1 MPMWQLYSVAG
12 NDLRWKLSDGET
24 LIGVVEEPSLAL
36 APQLLQ
42 SMPDILRQGSSRLP
56 GNSDASSAKFPVFR
70 TGSGKPVTV
79 KQFSISRALSILG
92 DEDKSVLDTGQGT
105 GRENGFGFQEAV
117 FQKASGKALNA
128 PESFFPASLEKQFSE
143 STSLFQT
150 GSGKT
155 VNISSAGLN
164 RAKALLGL
172 EENGEHETFPGS
184 EKKNDRTSDELFA
197 FRNSFPFVAVE
208 GIASTESTNVSAA
221 SLSPFDVK
229 FNSVCPAEELVA
241 DFLHCADKPPPIKF
255 HTAGGRSISVS
266 CEALKRARSL
276 LGDLELECLVDE
288 TDVADPLF
296 SFSKDKKSVDQASTK
311 KLNSDTPVSLLSA
324 AKGSGSS
331 SLFTSPLRST
341 LYRKKSLIK
350 TENLVPASN
359 LIKEFD
365 AAAKEKTSRLDHSI
379 PQHGEPL
386 NKNSAAMDLR
396 ENGIASEP
404 KLLERPSRGPL
415 VDISNSTG
423 EGFADRNK
431 NFGRKRKHGGSF
443 FSPFKKPRSAN
454 IVTPLKRNDSGA
466 TNGFSNLAP
475 KLPSQKGKV
484 SVRYPFH
491 VARLY
496 MKEYLGKP
504 PSILSKVE
512 SLPDDVR
519 RMNPATAE
527 SFVFNDKSCSSGIGV
542 ESFLEMLSRSGA
554 SMKYVS
560 KKWITNHYKWIVWKL
575 ASYERCYSAK
585 FSGKLLTICNV
596 LEELKYRYEREV
608 NYGHRSAVKRIL
620 EGDVPPSSMMV
631 LCVSNIYSICD
642 SSDGPQSSLT
652 STTENGTCAK
662 VELTDGWYSIIA
674 VLDILLSKK
683 LAAGKLFVGQ
693 KLRIWGAGLSG
704 WTGPVS
710 ALEVSGTTSL
720 LLHINGTYRAHW
732 ASRLGFCKGDGIP
745 LSFMSIKDGG
755 GAVPITL
762 VGISRI
768 YPILFR
774 ERLSNGGFVV
784 RSERME
790 AKEMQHFNER
800 RSIVVE
806 GVVSESQREN
816 RDAYIGSDYE
826 SKEGA
831 RILRIL
837 ERAAEP
843 ELLMA
848 EMTSEQL
855 NLFSSYQAKLEAL
868 RQSDLQKSLEK
879 ALQAAGLAERDVT
892 PFMRVRVVGLTS
904 KNTPL
909 KCCPKE
915 GLITIWYP
923 TEKQQRELA
932 EGQAFAVTGL
942 TPISSDSS
950 TLYLQTKGSTV
961 KWLPLSPLA
970 IEHFEDFFCP
980 RQSISLSEL
989 GEVPMSREFDIA
1001 AVVVF
1006 VGQLYTEAH
1015 QTKQWVFVA
1024 DGSTAMLDSN
1034 DESGTLMAISF
1045 TSPCIGTDLFAPINS
1060 NLVGS
1065 TVCFCNLIKRA
1076 RDSINNLWVAEAT
1089 ENSTYYLD
1097 YDHSH
1102 CSHLKDTG
1110 ASAER
1115 WAKISGLGKAGN
1127 NLSLQLKKM
1136 TDITYLYTPLV
1147 IYLQLDALRG
1157 YQSVGVLLLNAVLT
1171 ECPALAALTITLA
1184 STLAHL
1190 LVANAQAVSL
1200 CMPTSN
1206 TCRSVPSATNN
1217 QYLTLYY
1224 ATTERR
1230 F

>member
-1 MPMWQLYSVAG
+1 MPGSCTPSPGMIYDG
-12 NDLRWKLSDGET
+12 KLSGWRDSNRSRRRTE
-24 LIGVVEEPSLAL
+24 LSPSSW
-36 APQLLQ
+36 LLQ
-42 SMPDILRQGSSRLP
+42 SILVLQNWIR
-56 GNSDASSAKFPVFR
+56 
-70 TGSGKPVTV
+70 KPVTSRQ
-79 KQFSISRALSILG
+79 QFSISKNSFNLI
-92 DEDKSVLDTGQGT
+92 DEDKSVWTQAKELEE
-105 GRENGFGFQEAV
+105 ENGFWF
-117 FQKASGKALNA
+117 SGSRVPESLWKALGQ
-128 PESFFPASLEKQFSE
+128 K
-143 STSLFQT
+143 
-150 GSGKT
+150 
-155 VNISSAGLN
+155 
-164 RAKALLGL
+164 RLLGL
-172 EENGEHETFPGS
+172 EENGEHETFP
-184 EKKNDRTSDELFA
+184 
-197 FRNSFPFVAVE
+197 VE

-266 CEALKRARSL
+266 CEGIERETKSGPVRPHQKV
-276 LGDLELECLVDE
+276 EL
-288 TDVADPLF
+288 
-296 SFSKDKKSVDQASTK
+296 
-311 KLNSDTPVSLLSA
+311 SDTPVSLLP
-324 AKGSGSS
+324 GSERQWV
-331 SLFTSPLRST
+331 LKPFYIAIRDQLCI
-341 LYRKKSLIK
+341 RKKSLIK
-350 TENLVPASN
+350 TENLVPQSN

-365 AAAKEKTSRLDHSI
+365 AWQKENH
-379 PQHGEPL
+379 
-386 NKNSAAMDLR
+386 
-396 ENGIASEP
+396 
-404 KLLERPSRGPL
+404 
-415 VDISNSTG
+415 TG

-431 NFGRKRKHGGSF
+431 NFSGRNMGKF
-443 FSPFKKPRSAN
+443 FSPFKKPSAN
-454 IVTPLKRNDSGA
+454 IVALLQKKRFCA

-475 KLPSQKGKV
+475 KLPSQKGRFQFDIH
-484 SVRYPFH
+484 SMWHDCR
-491 VARLY
+491 
-496 MKEYLGKP
+496 
-504 PSILSKVE
+504 
-512 SLPDDVR
+512 SLPDSVR
-519 RMNPATAE
+519 RM
-527 SFVFNDKSCSSGIGV
+527 VQ
-542 ESFLEMLSRSGA
+542 
-554 SMKYVS
+554 
-560 KKWITNHYKWIVWKL
+560 
-575 ASYERCYSAK
+575 
-585 FSGKLLTICNV
+585 LL
-596 LEELKYRYEREV
+596 LR
-608 NYGHRSAVKRIL
+608 
-620 EGDVPPSSMMV
+620 V
-631 LCVSNIYSICD
+631 LCSIVNLAPVAL
-642 SSDGPQSSLT
+642 DGPQSSLT

-710 ALEVSGTTSL
+710 ALGCCVSGTTSL

-755 GAVPITL
+755 GAVPVHWL
-762 VGISRI
+762 GFQG
-768 YPILFR
+768 YILFSSGKGLAHAEGAGWAGLYNKPDLHGSHLR
-774 ERLSNGGFVV
+774 CWWTG
-784 RSERME
+784 
-790 AKEMQHFNER
+790 

-915 GLITIWYP
+915 VVQY
-923 TEKQQRELA
+923 
-932 EGQAFAVTGL
+932 GL
-942 TPISSDSS
+942 TPVSSDSS

-1006 VGQLYTEAH
+1006 VGQLYARSSSNEA
-1015 QTKQWVFVA
+1015 V
-1024 DGSTAMLDSN
+1024 
-1034 DESGTLMAISF
+1034 
-1045 TSPCIGTDLFAPINS
+1045 GTDLFAPINS

-1076 RDSINNLWVAEAT
+1076 RVLITSGLEAT

-1097 YDHSH
+1097 CSHSH

-1115 WAKISGLGKAGN
+1115 WAKISGLRLEK
-1127 NLSLQLKKM
+1127 
-1136 TDITYLYTPLV
+1136 
-1147 IYLQLDALRG
+1147 LRG
-1157 YQSVGVLLLNAVLT
+1157 K
-1171 ECPALAALTITLA
+1171 
-1184 STLAHL
+1184 
-1190 LVANAQAVSL
+1190 SL
-1200 CMPTSN
+1200 SII
-1206 TCRSVPSATNN
+1206 S
-1217 QYLTLYY
+1217 
-1224 ATTERR
+1224 
-1230 F
+1230 